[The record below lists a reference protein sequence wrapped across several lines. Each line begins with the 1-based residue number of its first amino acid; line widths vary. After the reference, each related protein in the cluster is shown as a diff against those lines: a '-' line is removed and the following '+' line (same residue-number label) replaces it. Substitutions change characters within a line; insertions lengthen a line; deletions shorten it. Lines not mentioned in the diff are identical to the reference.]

1 MLDNCFA
8 PRIQVR
14 ACPREILYVASVCC
28 CLHTGYNK
36 MSVNSVSP
44 LITVKPVKGLIDE
57 KFQIVVEHLNPGQT
71 FTLHSLIH
79 SEDDDFW
86 EAFGHYVS
94 DAKGTVKVSEDQC
107 LGGSYAGFEP
117 MGLLW
122 SMKTVPGSRTGL
134 RLRKKDVCTPVI
146 VRISV
151 YKGHISDGF
160 KEESCLGCAVT
171 ERWYMAPGVHR
182 VELRHSGVQGTLF
195 LPPGPGPFPGILDM
209 WGGGGGLVEY
219 RAALLASH
227 GYVSLAVEYLPRGD
241 STESSPD
248 VLPGKSYFEAAF
260 TLLKDHPQVASDQ
273 VALLGLSLGTSIALA
288 LAVYSTVVHPK
299 CMVCISGSHVMSAN
313 VSIPNFFA
321 EIYKKKHKILTDENN
336 HMIWRNIILPIPTD
350 PNEKLEVGKIK
361 CPLLFIVG
369 GDDQTWATAESA
381 EDIEKMMEQAGNRN
395 LLTVL
400 SYPGAGHLIEP
411 PYSPH
416 IRNSKFLLSQT
427 KTKVIMLWGG
437 ETKLHSYAQE
447 DSWQKILK
455 FLEHHLYHSSNIV
468 TLSKL

>member
-94 DAKGTVKVSEDQC
+94 DAKGTV
-107 LGGSYAGFEP
+107 
-117 MGLLW
+117 
-122 SMKTVPGSRTGL
+122 
-134 RLRKKDVCTPVI
+134 
-146 VRISV
+146 
-151 YKGHISDGF
+151 KGHISDGF

-455 FLEHHLYHSSNIV
+455 FLEHHLNHSSNIV